1 VFGDAPGME
10 EIDNT
15 VADPWLRR
23 RFAENVRRL
32 RQEKKLSQEQLS
44 VLCGFHRTY
53 ISHVERSV
61 RNVSLDSVQRIA
73 DALGESPEVFLKA
86 YVAPPSDS

>member
-1 VFGDAPGME
+1 ME
-10 EIDNT
+10 EIDNKL
-15 VADPWLRR
+15 ADPWLRQ

-32 RQEKKLSQEQLS
+32 RKQQKLSQEKLS

-53 ISHVERSV
+53 ISQVERSV

-73 DALGESPEVFLKA
+73 EALGESPEILLA
-86 YVAPPSDS
+86 AHIAATSDS